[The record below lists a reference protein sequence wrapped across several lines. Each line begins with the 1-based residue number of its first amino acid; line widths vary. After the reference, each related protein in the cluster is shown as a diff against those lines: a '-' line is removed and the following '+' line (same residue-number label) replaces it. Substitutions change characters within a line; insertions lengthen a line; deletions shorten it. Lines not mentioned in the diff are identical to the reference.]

1 MLQKIFALAGHRANV
16 FLVLALVAIAAVLA
30 VEPQLLAV
38 SWYKGFLVFAGANA
52 GYWVD
57 RVLFPYARPD
67 HSPSVFE
74 AGQDGVVSTLE
85 YAHDLPFMAW
95 CMLRRAIIV
104 VGAMVCVAFGA

>member
-67 HSPSVFE
+67 RSPSVVE
-74 AGQDGVVSTLE
+74 AGQDGVVSALE
-85 YAHDLPFMAW
+85 YAHDLPFMAC

>member
-16 FLVLALVAIAAVLA
+16 FLVLALVAVAAVLA

-67 HSPSVFE
+67 RSPSVVE
-74 AGQDGVVSTLE
+74 AGQDGVVS
-85 YAHDLPFMAW
+85 AHDLPFMAW

>member
-1 MLQKIFALAGHRANV
+1 MLQKIFDLAGHRANV

-67 HSPSVFE
+67 RSPSVVE
-74 AGQDGVVSTLE
+74 AGQDGVVSALE
-85 YAHDLPFMAW
+85 YAHDLPFIAW